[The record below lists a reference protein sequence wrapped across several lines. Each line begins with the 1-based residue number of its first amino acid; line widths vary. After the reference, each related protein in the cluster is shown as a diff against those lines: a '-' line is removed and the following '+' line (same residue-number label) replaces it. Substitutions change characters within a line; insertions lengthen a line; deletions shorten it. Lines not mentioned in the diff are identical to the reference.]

1 MPEDVVAEA
10 LHFGQSQIGF
20 LIAAQHEMA
29 RDFGR
34 KKWNAPLFG
43 VPEEALEQ
51 LTVCVCVCVCV
62 CVRVHVVYEC
72 VCVSVNVC
80 VLLAE
85 ILSSVVVDVNA
96 WCPAM

>member
-62 CVRVHVVYEC
+62 RARARGVRVC
-72 VCVSVNVC
+72 VC
-80 VLLAE
+80 
-85 ILSSVVVDVNA
+85 
-96 WCPAM
+96 